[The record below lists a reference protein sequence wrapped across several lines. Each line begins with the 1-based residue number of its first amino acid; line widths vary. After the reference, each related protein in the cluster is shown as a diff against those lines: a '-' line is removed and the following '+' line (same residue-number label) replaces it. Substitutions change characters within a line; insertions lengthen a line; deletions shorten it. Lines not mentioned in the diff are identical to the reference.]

1 MLLNKINKLLIDLS
15 VQEKISTNVYNFV
28 INNLIWEKFF
38 SHYINFIKACYKP
51 SHLFISFFKPSNNS
65 IL

>member
-1 MLLNKINKLLIDLS
+1 MLHNKINKLLNDPS

-28 INNLIWEKFF
+28 INNLIREKFF
-38 SHYINFIKACYKP
+38 LRYINFIKTCYKP
-51 SHLFISFFKPSNNS
+51 SHFFISFFKPSNNS

>member
-1 MLLNKINKLLIDLS
+1 MLLNKINKLLIDSS

-38 SHYINFIKACYKP
+38 LTLH
-51 SHLFISFFKPSNNS
+51 
-65 IL
+65 

>member
-1 MLLNKINKLLIDLS
+1 MLLNKINKLLIDSS

-38 SHYINFIKACYKP
+38 SHYINFIKTCYK
-51 SHLFISFFKPSNNS
+51 SNYLVISFFKPSNNS